1 MSKMRVNKYMIW
13 VKINLENSRKIRDN
27 KKIKMI
33 NLFDKKLNLYF
44 WISFLDIM
52 FSYNWLLKF

>member
-1 MSKMRVNKYMIW
+1 MIW

-27 KKIKMI
+27 KKLKII

-44 WISFLDIM
+44 QISFLDIM